1 MINDLLLLCFSHDNG
16 WHALGLCAPF
26 FGAAA
31 AMLQRCL
38 TKVHFQPLVVED
50 LLYLDMRFNS
60 KSYISKTLTL
70 SNVIA
75 A

>member
-1 MINDLLLLCFSHDNG
+1 
-16 WHALGLCAPF
+16 
-26 FGAAA
+26 
-31 AMLQRCL
+31 MLQRCL
-38 TKVHFQPLVVED
+38 TEVHFQPLVVED
-50 LLYLDMRFNS
+50 LLLYLDMRFNS